1 MVKLVKPVQPENEL
15 LGIAVPPL
23 ITTVF
28 NDVIALTSEALPN
41 ILLNVSLTAGN
52 VILVKLVQ
60 PLNAFLPIL
69 VTPLGMV
76 KLVKPV
82 QFQNASSPMLVTLLG
97 MVKLDKPV
105 HLSKA

>member
-1 MVKLVKPVQPENEL
+1 MVMFVKPVLPENEL

-28 NDVIALTSEALPN
+28 KDVIELTLELFPN
-41 ILLNVSLTAGN
+41 ILTNVWLTAGN
-52 VILVKLVQ
+52 VKLVKLVQ